1 MNVYQLVTDKI
12 CDQLAKGVIPWQQPW
27 ITAEN
32 GGALNYVTRKYYSPL
47 NQMFLRPGEYLT
59 FNQIKERNGNIR
71 KGAKADIVVF
81 FKKYEKK
88 TSDSDTANEGEGE
101 ESKRTAFVL
110 RYYHVFHIAD
120 TEGIESKLE
129 QRELNNEV
137 QPIDKAEQIINGYI
151 TRPDAPKFRNTEFSN
166 NAFYRP
172 STDEVQVPMMA
183 QYKDTEEYYSTAFH
197 ELTHSTGA
205 EKRLNRKAEN
215 KTLARFGSMEYSRE
229 ELVAEIGAA
238 MLCNTAGLN
247 GEKAFKNSVAYI
259 KGWLEHL
266 KNDNRAI
273 VWASTRAEK
282 AAKYILNEPITE

>member
-27 ITAEN
+27 ITAEK

-47 NQMFLRPGEYLT
+47 NQLFLRPGEYLT

-88 TSDSDTANEGEGE
+88 EQVQDSDSEDST
-101 ESKRTAFVL
+101 RTAFVL
-110 RYYHVFHIAD
+110 RYYHVFNIAD
-120 TEGIESKLE
+120 TEGIESRQE
-129 QRELNNEV
+129 QPQLNNDL
-137 QPIDKAEQIINGYI
+137 QPIDKAEDIINGYV
-151 TRPDAPKFRNTEFSN
+151 TRPDAPKFHNSEFSN
-166 NAFYRP
+166 SAFYRP
-172 STDEVQVPMMA
+172 STDEVFVPMMA
-183 QYKDTEEYYSTAFH
+183 QYKDIEEYYSTTFH

-205 EKRLNRKAEN
+205 PQRLDRKGEQ
-215 KTLARFGSMEYSRE
+215 KTLARFGSKEYSRE

-266 KNDNRAI
+266 KSDNHAI
-273 VWASTRAEK
+273 VWAATRAEK
-282 AAKYILNEPITE
+282 AARYILNEPITE